1 MAAPLLWTVSCSIG
15 MTAWRRQSNRK
26 QITSN
31 TCMHAYIRMGKQ
43 ASSAFI
49 INCYKCV
56 VHVRVY
62 EYIHASCA
70 HVYKHGKFSSVLLV
84 VFQRHP
90 TYDKMQ
96 TFMHEVYIGTALHC
110 SKFLTIYMPASASAK
125 RCANLTELPTPITP
139 ATTTTSPKE
148 VLPQSRSTPA
158 VAHSLPS
165 MPSWR

>member
-96 TFMHEVYIGTALHC
+96 TFMQVYIGTALHC
-110 SKFLTIYMPASASAK
+110 SKFHDTSA
-125 RCANLTELPTPITP
+125 NF
-139 ATTTTSPKE
+139 TTRQRKCKC
-148 VLPQSRSTPA
+148 
-158 VAHSLPS
+158 
-165 MPSWR
+165 